1 MIRLTAALA
10 LVALAGTAGAQGI
23 PALGAAKN
31 AATNAVNKSNA
42 SIAEQTGQPVATKT
56 AAPANAPA
64 TQQTRPAAAKPAAGK
79 SAAGAAVTRD
89 TAKKARGAEAEIAFS
104 REVFS
109 YDDAG
114 RRDPFLSLLATGE
127 LRPAFTDLK
136 LVAVAY
142 DPTGRKSV
150 AIMRDVST
158 KDQYRVKVGQSIGR
172 MRVAQ
177 IRPKSVTFTIDE
189 FGYSR
194 QEILA
199 LGDSSNTRT
208 P

>member
-1 MIRLTAALA
+1 MTRFTAALA
-10 LVALAGTAGAQGI
+10 LLALAGTAGAQGI
-23 PALGAAKN
+23 PAVGAAKN

-42 SIAEQTGQPVATKT
+42 AIAAQTGQPVATKAT
-56 AAPANAPA
+56 APANAPA
-64 TQQTRPAAAKPAAGK
+64 ATAQTRPGAGRAAG
-79 SAAGAAVTRD
+79 GAAVTRD
-89 TAKKARGAEAEIAFS
+89 TAKKARAGEQEIAFS

-150 AIMRDVST
+150 AVMRDVST
-158 KDQYRVKVGQSIGR
+158 KDQYRVKVGQILGR

>member
-1 MIRLTAALA
+1 MTRLIPALA
-10 LVALAGTAGAQGI
+10 LVVLAGTAGAQGI

-42 SIAEQTGQPVATKT
+42 AISAQTGQPVVTRST
-56 AAPANAPA
+56 APANGSTSAA
-64 TQQTRPAAAKPAAGK
+64 RPASGPQAGR
-79 SAAGAAVTRD
+79 AGAGGAAVTKD
-89 TAKKARGAEAEIAFS
+89 TTKKAKPGDAEIAFS

-127 LRPAFTDLK
+127 LRPAYNDLK

-150 AIMRDVST
+150 AVMRDIST
-158 KDQYRVKVGQSIGR
+158 KDQYRVKVGQTLGR

-199 LGDSSNTRT
+199 LGDSSHTRN

>member
-1 MIRLTAALA
+1 MTRFTAALA
-10 LVALAGTAGAQGI
+10 LLALAGTASAQGI
-23 PALGAAKN
+23 PAVGAAKN
-31 AATNAVNKSNA
+31 AANNAVNKTNA
-42 SIAEQTGQPVATKT
+42 ATAAKTGQPVATKT
-56 AAPANAPA
+56 ATPAN
-64 TQQTRPAAAKPAAGK
+64 TPAAAPQTRAGSGRPAG
-79 SAAGAAVTRD
+79 GGAVTRD
-89 TAKKARGAEAEIAFS
+89 TAKKNRAGEQEIAFS

-150 AIMRDVST
+150 AVMRDVST
-158 KDQYRVKVGQSIGR
+158 RDQYRVKVGQILGR